1 MITRNSSRAILR
13 SLFLLA
19 GFVAYVCCPID
30 MCVTVMA
37 QSVAANSDNKQVQPT
52 KDASNADSGDQLF
65 QAIYRNF
72 YETYRLGPG
81 DVIAIRVYGQPDY
94 ALPQAK
100 ISPVG
105 RIYHPLV
112 GEVEVAGFTV
122 NQLEKKLT
130 DDFSEYVREP
140 KVTVSLE
147 EAQSAKVGVLG
158 EIKSPGIVIMARPMT
173 VLEAISDR
181 GGFTDTAKRNP
192 VVVLRQLT
200 GGRTETIKV
209 DVKKIMEGK
218 ADPEENMMV
227 RAGDTIIVDSNLRK
241 KMTSVMTVAGFAQF
255 LTFIAFGRG

>member
-1 MITRNSSRAILR
+1 MITRNSSRAIFR

-19 GFVAYVCCPID
+19 GFITYVCCPID
-30 MCVTVMA
+30 IGVKALA
-37 QSVAANSDNKQVQPT
+37 QSVAANSGNKQSHPAN
-52 KDASNADSGDQLF
+52 DASNADSGEELF
-65 QAIYRNF
+65 QSIYRNF

-81 DVIAIRVYGQPDY
+81 DVIAVRVYGQPDY

-122 NQLEKKLT
+122 GQLEKKLT
-130 DDFSEYVREP
+130 EDFSEYVREP

-181 GGFTDTAKRNP
+181 GGFTDTAKKNP
-192 VVVLRQLT
+192 VLILRQLG

-209 DVKKIMEGK
+209 DVKKILEGK

-227 RAGDTIIVDSNLRK
+227 RAGDTIIIDSNLRK
-241 KMTSVMTVAGFAQF
+241 KLTSVMAVAGFAQF